1 MEVSADGGEGLC
13 VSGNVPERV
22 CEVAMTEISRE
33 QEQVVR
39 NCGSRATPV
48 GHPAGCE
55 AMAEIMQAGCRTVAV
70 AGDTV
75 GEPTENL
82 VHGVLGD
89 RPALTANE

>member
-1 MEVSADGGEGLC
+1 
-13 VSGNVPERV
+13 
-22 CEVAMTEISRE
+22 
-33 QEQVVR
+33 
-39 NCGSRATPV
+39 
-48 GHPAGCE
+48 
-55 AMAEIMQAGCRTVAV
+55 MAEIMQAGCRTVAV